1 MLSIC
6 RKLSLVLLV
15 ATATHAL
22 RPLPRPLRTDPNF
35 VDEVLVTH
43 HPNGLA
49 HVLLNRPKA
58 INALSTTMLQE
69 LLDLLDQA
77 ERPEESGVRCI
88 VISGAGDRGFCAG
101 GDIKLVA
108 ALAEAGG
115 LPALAGT
122 GWLTLSL
129 AQPQP

>member
-22 RPLPRPLRTDPNF
+22 RPLPRPLRTDPTF

-69 LLDLLDQA
+69 LLDLLDQ
-77 ERPEESGVRCI
+77 EFRPSTCTSARLP
-88 VISGAGDRGFCAG
+88 
-101 GDIKLVA
+101 KLCQLKVFKK
-108 ALAEAGG
+108 LG
-115 LPALAGT
+115 
-122 GWLTLSL
+122 S
-129 AQPQP
+129 